1 MAYQTAV
8 QVQDEAGSVV
18 NPGTEELLRAILS
31 KIPPGM
37 SVNAAN
43 QLRVLTDTNATV
55 MNYPCFMSNPQNL
68 SFAFE
73 GQQFTNQRWQQ
84 QRGLLSFP

>member
-31 KIPPGM
+31 KIPPGI
-37 SVNAAN
+37 SVNAIN
-43 QLRVLTDTNATV
+43 QLRVVTDTNASV
-55 MNYPCFMSNPQNL
+55 LSVPWFMSNPTHL
-68 SFAFE
+68 TCAFE